1 MNLEVNNGLKISQ
14 KRQKSERKIFQAA
27 IKVIAEQGYHNTRIS
42 DIAKEA
48 GVAYGLVY
56 HYFGSKENIMAI
68 ILDEVTKKFSE
79 KIDKIDHENIPTLE
93 KLAKISDYMFDTYL
107 ANQEMIKLLI
117 KEIIKEPNIN
127 KDKMIAERIL
137 DKICLI
143 IENGKRKK
151 EIYSFIEP
159 KILTLVFF
167 GSIQM
172 LLTSLVTKYYP
183 VEESNKIQIIKK
195 FKSQIR
201 GMLYKDID
209 KSLKSFSFSAEV

>member
-1 MNLEVNNGLKISQ
+1 MNIESSLNSNTTQ
-14 KRQKSERKIFQAA
+14 KRQISERKIFQAA

-48 GVAYGLVY
+48 RVAYGLVY
-56 HYFGSKENIMAI
+56 HYFGSKENIMFI

-79 KIDKIDHENIPTLE
+79 KIEKIDSENIHTLE
-93 KLAKISDYMFDTYL
+93 KLARISDYMFDTYL
-107 ANQEMIKLLI
+107 ASKEIIQLLVR
-117 KEIIKEPNIN
+117 EIIKEPNIN
-127 KDKMIAERIL
+127 KDKLIAERIL
-137 DKICLI
+137 DKISYI

-172 LLTSLVTKYYP
+172 LLTSLVTNYYP
-183 VEESNKIQIIKK
+183 IEDNNKTQVIKK
-195 FKSQIR
+195 FKKQIR
-201 GMLYKDID
+201 GMLYKDMD
-209 KSLKSFSFSAEV
+209 KSLKSFSFSADV

>member
-1 MNLEVNNGLKISQ
+1 MNIESSLNSNTTQ
-14 KRQKSERKIFQAA
+14 KRQISERKIFQAA

-56 HYFGSKENIMAI
+56 HYFGSKENIMFI

-79 KIDKIDHENIPTLE
+79 KIEKIDSENIHTLE
-93 KLAKISDYMFDTYL
+93 KLARISDYMFDTYL
-107 ANQEMIKLLI
+107 ASKEIIQLLVR
-117 KEIIKEPNIN
+117 EIIKEPNIN
-127 KDKMIAERIL
+127 KDKLIAERIL
-137 DKICLI
+137 DKISYI

-172 LLTSLVTKYYP
+172 LLTSLVTNYYP
-183 VEESNKIQIIKK
+183 IEENNKTQVIKK
-195 FKSQIR
+195 FKKQIR
-201 GMLYKDID
+201 GMLYKDMD
-209 KSLKSFSFSAEV
+209 KSLKSFSFNADV

>member
-1 MNLEVNNGLKISQ
+1 MNIESSLNSNTTQ
-14 KRQKSERKIFQAA
+14 KRQISERKIFQAA

-56 HYFGSKENIMAI
+56 HYFGSKENIMFI

-79 KIDKIDHENIPTLE
+79 KIEKIDSENIHTLE
-93 KLAKISDYMFDTYL
+93 KLARISDYMFDTYL
-107 ANQEMIKLLI
+107 ASKEIIQLLVR
-117 KEIIKEPNIN
+117 EIIKEPNIN
-127 KDKMIAERIL
+127 KDKLIAERIL
-137 DKICLI
+137 DKISYI

-172 LLTSLVTKYYP
+172 LLTSLVTNYYP
-183 VEESNKIQIIKK
+183 IEENNKTQVIKK
-195 FKSQIR
+195 FKKQIR
-201 GMLYKDID
+201 GMIYKDMD
-209 KSLKSFSFSAEV
+209 KSLKSFSFSADV

>member
-1 MNLEVNNGLKISQ
+1 MNLEINSNSKTSS

-27 IKVIAEQGYHNTRIS
+27 IKVISELGYHNTRIS

-56 HYFGSKENIMAI
+56 HYFGSKENIMVI

-79 KIDKIDHENIPTLE
+79 KIDKIDAEDIHTLE
-93 KLAKISDYMFDTYL
+93 KLARISDYMFDTYL
-107 ANQEMIKLLI
+107 ASKEVIQLLI
-117 KEIIKEPNIN
+117 TEIIKEPKIN
-127 KDKMIAERIL
+127 KDKMISERIL
-137 DKICLI
+137 DKISNI
-143 IENGKRKK
+143 IEKGKQKK

-172 LLTSLVTKYYP
+172 LLTSLVTNYYTI
-183 VEESNKIQIIKK
+183 EDNNKTQVIKK
-195 FKSQIR
+195 FKKQIR
-201 GMLYKDID
+201 GMLFKDIN
-209 KSLKSFSFSAEV
+209 KNLKHFSFNTEG

>member
-1 MNLEVNNGLKISQ
+1 MNIESSLNSNTTQ
-14 KRQKSERKIFQAA
+14 KRQISERKIFQAA

-56 HYFGSKENIMAI
+56 HYFGSKENIMFI

-79 KIDKIDHENIPTLE
+79 KIEKIDSENIHTLE
-93 KLAKISDYMFDTYL
+93 KLARISDYMFDTYL
-107 ANQEMIKLLI
+107 ASKEIIQLLVR
-117 KEIIKEPNIN
+117 EIIKEPKIN
-127 KDKMIAERIL
+127 KDKLIAERIL
-137 DKICLI
+137 DKISYI

-172 LLTSLVTKYYP
+172 LLTSLVTNYYP
-183 VEESNKIQIIKK
+183 IEENNKTQVIKK
-195 FKSQIR
+195 FKKQIR
-201 GMLYKDID
+201 GMLYKDMD
-209 KSLKSFSFSAEV
+209 KSLKSFSFSADV

>member
-1 MNLEVNNGLKISQ
+1 MNLNLDKKLSL
-14 KRQKSERKIFQAA
+14 KRQKSEKKIFQAA

-56 HYFGSKENIMAI
+56 HYFGSKENIMYI

-79 KIDKIDHENIPTLE
+79 KIQKIDSENIHTVE

-107 ANQEMIKLLI
+107 ASEEIIHLLI
-117 KEIIKEPNIN
+117 NEIIKEPKIN
-127 KDKMIAERIL
+127 KNKMIQERIL
-137 DKICLI
+137 DKISNI
-143 IENGKRKK
+143 IENGKKKK

-172 LLTSLVTKYYP
+172 LLTSLVTKYYDI
-183 VEESNKIQIIKK
+183 EENNKTQVIKK
-195 FKSQIR
+195 FKQQIR
-201 GMLYKDID
+201 GMLFKDIE
-209 KSLKSFSFSAEV
+209 KSLRTFTFS

>member
-1 MNLEVNNGLKISQ
+1 MNIESSLNSNTTQ
-14 KRQKSERKIFQAA
+14 KRQISERKIFQAA

-56 HYFGSKENIMAI
+56 HYFGSKENIMFI

-79 KIDKIDHENIPTLE
+79 KIEKIDSENIHTLE
-93 KLAKISDYMFDTYL
+93 KLARISDYMFDTYL
-107 ANQEMIKLLI
+107 ASKEIIQLLVR
-117 KEIIKEPNIN
+117 EIIKEPNIN
-127 KDKMIAERIL
+127 KDKLIAERIL
-137 DKICLI
+137 DKISYI

-172 LLTSLVTKYYP
+172 LLTSLVTNYYP
-183 VEESNKIQIIKK
+183 IEENNKTQVIKK
-195 FKSQIR
+195 FKKQIR
-201 GMLYKDID
+201 GMLYKDMD
-209 KSLKSFSFSAEV
+209 KSLKSFSFGADV

>member
-1 MNLEVNNGLKISQ
+1 MNLEINSNSKTTS

-27 IKVIAEQGYHNTRIS
+27 IKVISELGYHNTRIS

-56 HYFGSKENIMAI
+56 HYFGSKENIMVI

-79 KIDKIDHENIPTLE
+79 KIDKIDAENIHTLE
-93 KLAKISDYMFDTYL
+93 KLARISDYMFDTYL
-107 ANQEMIKLLI
+107 ASKEVIQLLI
-117 KEIIKEPNIN
+117 TEIIKEPKIN
-127 KDKMIAERIL
+127 KDKMISERIL
-137 DKICLI
+137 DKISNI
-143 IENGKRKK
+143 IDKGKQKK

-172 LLTSLVTKYYP
+172 LLTSLVTNYYAI
-183 VEESNKIQIIKK
+183 EDNNKIQVIKK
-195 FKSQIR
+195 FKKQIR
-201 GMLYKDID
+201 GMLFKDIN
-209 KSLKSFSFSAEV
+209 KNLKHFSFNTEV

>member
-1 MNLEVNNGLKISQ
+1 MNIESSLNSNTTQ
-14 KRQKSERKIFQAA
+14 KRQISERKIFQAA

-56 HYFGSKENIMAI
+56 HYFGSKENIMFI

-79 KIDKIDHENIPTLE
+79 KIEKIDSENIHTLE
-93 KLAKISDYMFDTYL
+93 KLARISDYMFDTYL
-107 ANQEMIKLLI
+107 ASKEIIQLLVR
-117 KEIIKEPNIN
+117 EIIKEPNIN
-127 KDKMIAERIL
+127 KDKLIAERIL
-137 DKICLI
+137 DKISYI

-172 LLTSLVTKYYP
+172 LLTSLVTNYYP
-183 VEESNKIQIIKK
+183 IEENNKTQVIKK
-195 FKSQIR
+195 FKKQIR
-201 GMLYKDID
+201 GMLYKDMD
-209 KSLKSFSFSAEV
+209 KSLKSFSFSADV

>member
-1 MNLEVNNGLKISQ
+1 MNIESSLNSNTTQ
-14 KRQKSERKIFQAA
+14 KRQISERKIFQAA

-56 HYFGSKENIMAI
+56 HYFGSKENIMFI

-79 KIDKIDHENIPTLE
+79 KIEKIDSENIHTLE
-93 KLAKISDYMFDTYL
+93 KLARISDYMFDTYL
-107 ANQEMIKLLI
+107 AS
-117 KEIIKEPNIN
+117 KEIIQLLVREITKETNIN
-127 KDKMIAERIL
+127 KDKLIAERIL
-137 DKICLI
+137 DKISYI

-172 LLTSLVTKYYP
+172 LLTSLVTNYYP
-183 VEESNKIQIIKK
+183 IEENNKTQVIKK
-195 FKSQIR
+195 FKKQIR
-201 GMLYKDID
+201 GMLYKDMD
-209 KSLKSFSFSAEV
+209 KSLKSFSFSADV

>member
-1 MNLEVNNGLKISQ
+1 MNLNLDKKLSL
-14 KRQKSERKIFQAA
+14 KRQKSEKKIFQAA

-56 HYFGSKENIMAI
+56 HYFGSKENIMYI

-79 KIDKIDHENIPTLE
+79 KIQKIDSENIHTIE

-107 ANQEMIKLLI
+107 ASEEIIHLLI
-117 KEIIKEPNIN
+117 NEIIKEPKIN
-127 KDKMIAERIL
+127 KNKMIQERIL
-137 DKICLI
+137 DKISNI
-143 IENGKRKK
+143 IENGKKKK

-172 LLTSLVTKYYP
+172 LLTSLVTKYYDI
-183 VEESNKIQIIKK
+183 EENNKTQVIKK
-195 FKSQIR
+195 FKQQIR
-201 GMLYKDID
+201 GMLFKDIE
-209 KSLKSFSFSAEV
+209 KSLRTFTFS

>member
-1 MNLEVNNGLKISQ
+1 MNIESSLNSNTTQ
-14 KRQKSERKIFQAA
+14 KRQISERKIFQAA

-56 HYFGSKENIMAI
+56 HYFGSKENIMFI

-79 KIDKIDHENIPTLE
+79 KIEKIDSENIHTLE
-93 KLAKISDYMFDTYL
+93 KLARISDYMFDTYL
-107 ANQEMIKLLI
+107 ASKEIIQLLVR
-117 KEIIKEPNIN
+117 EIIKEPNIN
-127 KDKMIAERIL
+127 KDKLIAERIL
-137 DKICLI
+137 DKIIYI

-172 LLTSLVTKYYP
+172 LLTSLVTNYYP
-183 VEESNKIQIIKK
+183 IEENNKTQVIKK
-195 FKSQIR
+195 FKKQIR
-201 GMLYKDID
+201 GMLYKDMD
-209 KSLKSFSFSAEV
+209 KSLKSFSFNADV